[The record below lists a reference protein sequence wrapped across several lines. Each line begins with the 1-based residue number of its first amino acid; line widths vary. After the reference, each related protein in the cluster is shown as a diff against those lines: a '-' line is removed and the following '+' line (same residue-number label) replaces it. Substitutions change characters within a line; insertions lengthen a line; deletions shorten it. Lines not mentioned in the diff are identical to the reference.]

1 MRRRRACAGWSWI
14 SAAKAPRRGP
24 RRVAAGPRPRPSS
37 QRCGL
42 PDPGVLCDARAPR
55 RAARDRPGPAAPSSK
70 GPANPMSKTGRHA
83 IVADTVF
90 DGTALHRFCA
100 VIIEGAQIVGLAA
113 RGDLPAAM
121 PRRDLP
127 EGVWLAPGFIDVQ
140 VNGGGDLLFN
150 DTPTPEGIAAIVAA
164 HRQFGTT
171 GLLPPPL
178 SDSAA
183 KMRQASAAVNAPSR
197 RSPSLLGLPFL

>member
-70 GPANPMSKTGRHA
+70 GHANPMSKTGRHA

-100 VIIEGAQIVGLAA
+100 VIIEGAAIVGLAA

-121 PRRDLP
+121 PRRNLP
-127 EGVWLAPGFIDVQ
+127 EGVWLGPGFIDVQ
-140 VNGGGDLLFN
+140 VNGGGDVLFN

-164 HRQFGTT
+164 HRRFGATA
-171 GLLPPPL
+171 LLPTL
-178 SDSAA
+178 ISDTAA
-183 KMRQASAAVNAPSR
+183 TMRTASAAVEAVAGANPSV
-197 RSPSLLGLPFL
+197 PCIHF